1 MICVREGGKA
11 EGVYCLEVCGDTFE
25 LSPSKYLYIPQSVL
39 YLYCAVPTDNYYQHR
54 HWTEAVVESFQV
66 QVGTFFHEILG
77 KLLVY
82 LMSEVCRQCAVLALT
97 RLNLTPQTEG
107 NVIF

>member
-39 YLYCAVPTDNYYQHR
+39 YLYCAVLLCPLIITTNIVTGLR
-54 HWTEAVVESFQV
+54 RWWRVFK
-66 QVGTFFHEILG
+66 F
-77 KLLVY
+77 KLEHFSMKY
-82 LMSEVCRQCAVLALT
+82 
-97 RLNLTPQTEG
+97 
-107 NVIF
+107 